1 MHTILPITHP
11 TRTKEARGQRQLV
24 SRSSHRG

>member
-11 TRTKEARGQRQLV
+11 TKTKEAGGQKKLV

>member
-11 TRTKEARGQRQLV
+11 TKIKEAGGQRKLV
-24 SRSSHRG
+24 SRSSYR

>member
-1 MHTILPITHP
+1 MQPILPITHP
-11 TRTKEARGQRQLV
+11 TKTNEAAGPRQSV